1 MKIEMK
7 NNIKNDDKLTYGRI
21 ESSRKKLAKVLN
33 QLESLNQDIKFA
45 CALANWHNEVCFQ
58 IEDAGIKLGYALA
71 TLTTWDDD
79 CDETDI
85 S

>member
-45 CALANWHNEVCFQ
+45 CELAKWNDDVYFQ

-71 TLTTWDDD
+71 TLTTWDDEY
-79 CDETDI
+79 DEC
-85 S
+85 

>member
-1 MKIEMK
+1 MKSNIE
-7 NNIKNDDKLTYGRI
+7 NDDKLTYGRI

-45 CALANWHNEVCFQ
+45 CELAKWNDDVYFQ
-58 IEDAGIKLGYALA
+58 IEDAAIKLGYALA
-71 TLTTWDDD
+71 TLTTWNDD

>member
-1 MKIEMK
+1 MKTSMK
-7 NNIKNDDKLTYGRI
+7 NNSENDNELTYGRI
-21 ESSRKKLAKVLN
+21 ESSKKKLAKVLN

-45 CALANWHNEVCFQ
+45 CELANWNDDVCFQ

-79 CDETDI
+79 CNESDI